1 MTKKLNE
8 THAAYYSSPE
18 SHSEK
23 MNAYIHFFVAA
34 EEGDIESMVQL
45 STSDIPNGNHF
56 AAENV

>member
-23 MNAYIHFFVAA
+23 MNAYTGVSHFQP
-34 EEGDIESMVQL
+34 S
-45 STSDIPNGNHF
+45 
-56 AAENV
+56 